1 MKRTLAT
8 IIIMLVV
15 ASAQAGDM
23 EAVKAANAQIAAAK
37 AAKKEALKGLTKLQR
52 AELRVAEATA
62 ALLKA
67 REAEAKKDD

>member
-8 IIIMLVV
+8 IIVMFV
-15 ASAQAGDM
+15 AVSAQAGDM

-37 AAKKEALKGLTKLQR
+37 AAKKEALKGLTRLQR
-52 AELRVAEATA
+52 AELRVAEANA

-67 REAEAKKDD
+67 REAEAKKEE